1 MLERLTNRMTFRE
14 RVTFTELIKNK
25 GQAVTRQR
33 LAEVALMKNF
43 NPAFDRSVDI
53 RVSRIRKH
61 LVNNDSNHKILPVWG
76 KGYVLIDGDSAGEKN
91 LLAAS

>member
-1 MLERLTNRMTFRE
+1 MLEQLMNQMTFRE
-14 RVTFTELIKNK
+14 RVTFAELMRNK
-25 GQAVTRQR
+25 GKVVTRQR
-33 LAEVALMKNF
+33 LAKITFIKNY
-43 NPAFDRSVDI
+43 NPVLDRSVDI

-61 LVNNDSNHKILPVWG
+61 LINNGSNHKILPVWG